1 MKNILLLTDFSD
13 NAFNA
18 IRYAVQFFKSE
29 SCNFYLM
36 HVCKVKSFISDD
48 LMLSSQDSIYDSI
61 IVEPKDKLSQLIKE
75 LKEEFTNR
83 ELRIET
89 IIDFDLFTDAINQV
103 ISTKDIDLVVMGS
116 NGITGASEIIFG
128 SNTANVIR
136 KVKCKTLIIPEGYR
150 FKSVKEVLF
159 PITSDDDLTESTLED
174 IVTFINS
181 YKLHTHIL
189 QLNSHN
195 NLAETIMSKLPDSD
209 FKTINDVP
217 FEHAISSYLQ
227 TNTID
232 LTLFLEHS
240 KTFLERIFKAS
251 PAKNIAN
258 PLLIFHTY

>member
-13 NAFNA
+13 NSLNA
-18 IRYAVQFFKSE
+18 IRYALRFFKSD

-36 HVCKVKSFISDD
+36 NVCKVKSFISDD
-48 LMLSSQDSIYDSI
+48 LMLSSQNSIYESI
-61 IVEPKDKLSQLIKE
+61 IAEPKDKLSQLIKE
-75 LKEEFTNR
+75 LREEFNNV
-83 ELRIET
+83 ELNFET
-89 IIDFDLFTDAINQV
+89 IIDFDLFTDAINQAV
-103 ISTKDIDLVVMGS
+103 NTKDIDFVVMGS

-150 FKSVKEVLF
+150 FKNVKELLF

-181 YKLHTHIL
+181 YKLHTHVL
-189 QLNSHN
+189 QLNSQN
-195 NLAETIMSKLPDSD
+195 NQAETILYKLPDSN
-209 FKTINDVP
+209 FKTIDDVP
-217 FEHAISSYLQ
+217 VEYAISSYLQ

-240 KTFLERIFKAS
+240 KPFLERIFKAS
-251 PAKNIAN
+251 PAKNIAS
-258 PLLIFHTY
+258 PLLIFHTN